1 MAKLFR
7 ITVVILAVAV
17 SLAFIVVLL
26 PGVASILPFPTIA
39 HTDGIT
45 AVSGGFSD
53 KLLRAAL
60 LILILCYLL
69 WSWRRG
75 SRGRKSR

>member
-7 ITVVILAVAV
+7 ITVVVLAVIV

-26 PGVASILPFPTIA
+26 PGLASLLPFPTA
-39 HTDGIT
+39 VDTAVIT
-45 AVSGGFSD
+45 AVSGGFSE

-60 LILILCYLL
+60 LLLILCYLL
-69 WSWRRG
+69 WAWRRH
-75 SRGRKSR
+75 